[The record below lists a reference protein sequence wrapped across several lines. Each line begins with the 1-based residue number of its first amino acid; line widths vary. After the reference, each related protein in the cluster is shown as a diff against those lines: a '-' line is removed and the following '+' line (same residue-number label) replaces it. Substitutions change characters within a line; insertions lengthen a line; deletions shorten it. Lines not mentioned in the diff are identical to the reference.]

1 MNHSVL
7 IFVADIHLR
16 PGNAKDAEIFIHW
29 LKDAE
34 QQASDIY
41 ILGDLFDYWFT
52 GVRNEMGGVLAALAS
67 DRIHLIPGNRD
78 FLLANAGAGR
88 VHILKEEAVI
98 TSPTSTR
105 LLLAHG
111 HTLTRGDY
119 GFKIL
124 HALGWPVL
132 RLLDRCLRED
142 IKGCLARF
150 LVRSSATVRTP
161 RAVIDS
167 DISRRRGVDTTV
179 CGHLHRGL
187 MSSELIVLP
196 AFFDTGQWLVWDS
209 RGPRITG
216 GGQHPFGEI

>member
-1 MNHSVL
+1 ML
-7 IFVADIHLR
+7 
-16 PGNAKDAEIFIHW
+16 
-29 LKDAE
+29 
-34 QQASDIY
+34 
-41 ILGDLFDYWFT
+41 T
-52 GVRNEMGGVLAALAS
+52 ALVS

-78 FLLANAGAGR
+78 FLLANARAGG
-88 VHILKEEAVI
+88 VHILKEEVVI

-119 GFKIL
+119 GFKVL

-132 RLLDRCLRED
+132 RLLDRCLRGDLKEY
-142 IKGCLARF
+142 LARF

-167 DISRRRGVDTTV
+167 GISRSRGVDTTV

-196 AFFDTGQWLVWDS
+196 AFFDTGQWLVWDG

-216 GGQHPFGEI
+216 GAQHPSGET

>member
-1 MNHSVL
+1 ML
-7 IFVADIHLR
+7 IFVADVHVR
-16 PGNAKDAEIFIHW
+16 PGNTKDAELFIHW
-29 LKDAE
+29 LRDAE

-52 GVRNEMGGVLAALAS
+52 GIRDEAGGVLAALAS
-67 DRIHLIPGNRD
+67 DQVHLIPGNRD
-78 FLLANAGAGR
+78 FLLARIGG

-119 GFKIL
+119 GFRIL

-132 RLLDRCLRED
+132 RLLDRCLPGEL
-142 IKGCLARF
+142 KGCLARF
-150 LVRSSATVRTP
+150 LVGSSSTFRTP

-167 DISRRRGVDTTV
+167 GISRRRGVDTTI
-179 CGHLHRGL
+179 CGHLHRSL

-196 AFFDTGQWLVWDS
+196 AFFDTGQWLVWDD
-209 RGPRITG
+209 RGPRIAG
-216 GGQHPFGEI
+216 GEQHPFGEP

>member
-1 MNHSVL
+1 ML
-7 IFVADIHLR
+7 IFVGDVHIR
-16 PGNAKDAEIFIHW
+16 PGNEKDADLFIHW
-29 LKDAE
+29 LREAE
-34 QQASDIY
+34 QRASDIY

-52 GVRNEMGGVLAALAS
+52 GVRDEAGDVLAALAS
-67 DRIHLIPGNRD
+67 DRVHLIPGNRD
-78 FLLANAGAGR
+78 FLITNARASG
-88 VHILKEEAVI
+88 VHIRQEEVII

-105 LLLAHG
+105 VLLAHG

-142 IKGCLARF
+142 LKGYLARF
-150 LVRSSATVRTP
+150 LVRSSAAVRTP

-167 DISRRRGVDTTV
+167 GISRRRGVDTTV

-196 AFFDTGQWLVWDS
+196 AFFDTGQWLVWDG
-209 RGPRITG
+209 RGPRLTG
-216 GGQHPFGEI
+216 GEQHPVKEL

>member
-1 MNHSVL
+1 ML

-16 PGNAKDAEIFIHW
+16 PGNAKDAEVFIHW

-52 GVRNEMGGVLAALAS
+52 GARTEAGDVLASLAS

-78 FLLANAGAGR
+78 FLLANDRTGK
-88 VHILKEEAVI
+88 VHILNEEVVI

-119 GFKIL
+119 GFKVL
-124 HALGWPVL
+124 HTLGWPVL
-132 RLLDRCLRED
+132 RLLDRCLRGDLKEH
-142 IKGCLARF
+142 LARF
-150 LVRSSATVRTP
+150 LVRSSTAVRTP

-187 MSSELIVLP
+187 MSSRLIVLP
-196 AFFDTGQWLVWDS
+196 AFFDTGQWLVWDGS
-209 RGPRITG
+209 GPRITG
-216 GGQHPFGEI
+216 GERHPFGET